1 MTSVLRMDTAQDSV
15 KNIPVQ
21 GEFTQYLTI
30 ISYGFWVQIKCASM
44 QYMLL
49 YSLYDKEPCIHD
61 VLQSMRNEY
70 PLIEYTEWGYLQ
82 PGRRLYTKTVLAM
95 TKFTSKPLLMGP
107 PPRATHFSLRSYHHR
122 SASAKS
128 AAALF
133 FAPHPDPSRRPPG

>member
-1 MTSVLRMDTAQDSV
+1 MTYVLRIDTAQDSV
-15 KNIPVQ
+15 KNILVQ

-70 PLIEYTEWGYLQ
+70 PLCESALHFRTRIFEY
-82 PGRRLYTKTVLAM
+82 
-95 TKFTSKPLLMGP
+95 
-107 PPRATHFSLRSYHHR
+107 SYAEI
-122 SASAKS
+122 SSS
-128 AAALF
+128 TNIF
-133 FAPHPDPSRRPPG
+133 PCV

>member
-1 MTSVLRMDTAQDSV
+1 MTYVLRMDTAQDSV

-70 PLIEYTEWGYLQ
+70 PLIEYTIRYYAIMYSYVKTS
-82 PGRRLYTKTVLAM
+82 PVYMLYYVYSEHITFHIIHAVQYSVYSKCTGTK
-95 TKFTSKPLLMGP
+95 LLI
-107 PPRATHFSLRSYHHR
+107 S
-122 SASAKS
+122 
-128 AAALF
+128 
-133 FAPHPDPSRRPPG
+133 

>member
-1 MTSVLRMDTAQDSV
+1 MTYVLRIDTAQDSV

-30 ISYGFWVQIKCASM
+30 ISYGFWVQIKWASM

-70 PLIEYTEWGYLQ
+70 PLIEYTIWYYAIMYSYVKTSPVYTVCYTMYTPNILHST
-82 PGRRLYTKTVLAM
+82 LYMLYSTQYIV
-95 TKFTSKPLLMGP
+95 SVQVQ
-107 PPRATHFSLRSYHHR
+107 SC
-122 SASAKS
+122 
-128 AAALF
+128 
-133 FAPHPDPSRRPPG
+133 